1 MFKKLATFEQR
12 LDVLNRMLMD
22 PDVVSNST
30 KLRELSQEHAHVST
44 IVEAYENHKRLET
57 ELADAQEMLAE
68 DDPDLREMAREEIG
82 TLEADIASSTQQ
94 LRLLLLPKDPY
105 EGRPILLEIRAGT
118 GGDEAAIFAA
128 DLMRMYSRFGERNG
142 LRIEIM
148 STNQLTVGGGSGKSI
163 PGFKEIIAA
172 VTGSDAY
179 SLLRFEAGVH
189 RVQRVPVTESQ
200 GRIPPRPR
208 RSPCCPSRMRL
219 RSRSTPKTS
228 ASTPCERAVRVDNP
242 STRRTRPSESSIFQQ
257 ESSFSVRTKK
267 VSTKIRKRRCAF

>member
-1 MFKKLATFEQR
+1 MFQELATFEQR

-148 STNQLTVGGGSGKSI
+148 STNQITVGGGSGKSI

-189 RVQRVPVTESQ
+189 RVQRVP
-200 GRIPPRPR
+200 
-208 RSPCCPSRMRL
+208 
-219 RSRSTPKTS
+219 
-228 ASTPCERAVRVDNP
+228 
-242 STRRTRPSESSIFQQ
+242 
-257 ESSFSVRTKK
+257 
-267 VSTKIRKRRCAF
+267 